1 MGKFY
6 GKVTD
11 RKGQPLEGVE
21 ILFIDLGQ
29 EVLASAYSGPEG
41 DFYIQWDQPAQGMLS
56 ATAGKGN
63 QPLGAWFMN
72 LSANR
77 SSRVDLTLGN
87 VEFLK
92 FQRIHR
98 EASGE
103 EILRFQ
109 LVQLEKVL
117 GQEPELSPP
126 LMKENLR
133 ILRGGAA
140 IEGFTLERVLR
151 KIPFLGSQ
159 VEEITLRFPLENRED
174 DSLLELVY
182 ATSSAFGMLKSF

>member
-21 ILFIDLGQ
+21 ILFIDLAQ
-29 EVLASAYSGPEG
+29 EVLASAYSSQEG

-56 ATAGKGN
+56 ATAGKGD

-72 LSANR
+72 LAASR
-77 SSRVDLTLGN
+77 SCQVDLTLGN

-92 FQRIHR
+92 FQRVRR

-117 GQEPELSPP
+117 GQERELSPA
-126 LMKENLR
+126 LRKENLR
-133 ILRGGAA
+133 ILRGGVLV
-140 IEGFTLERVLR
+140 EDFTMERILR
-151 KIPFLGSQ
+151 KLPFMGSQ
-159 VEEITLRFPLENRED
+159 VEEITLRLPLGNRGE

-182 ATSSAFGMLKSF
+182 STPNAFGMLKSF

>member
-29 EVLASAYSGPEG
+29 EVLASAYSSPEG

-56 ATAGKGN
+56 ATAGKGE

-72 LSANR
+72 LSSHR
-77 SSRVDLTLGN
+77 SSQVNLTLGN

-92 FQRIHR
+92 FQRIRR
-98 EASGE
+98 EATGE
-103 EILRFQ
+103 EVLRFQ

-117 GQEPELSPP
+117 GGAPELSPP

-133 ILRGGAA
+133 ILRGGTAV
-140 IEGFTLERVLR
+140 EGFTMERVLR
-151 KIPFLGSQ
+151 KLPFMGSQ
-159 VEEITLRFPLENRED
+159 VEEITLRFPLGNRGE

-182 ATSSAFGMLKSF
+182 STPSAFGMLKSF